1 MGQRLSLRRPTDSQV
16 GIGKKKCRRDP
27 FEMSAALRFTRDV
40 LAIESVSRAAYRL
53 AQRKPRLWR
62 SDRDVVEGCGGW
74 SGCAPAG
81 HC

>member
-53 AQRKPRLWR
+53 
-62 SDRDVVEGCGGW
+62 
-74 SGCAPAG
+74 
-81 HC
+81 